1 MKQMTFADAEY
12 AGKRKQTRKELFLI
26 EMEQVV
32 PWQGLIAL
40 IEPHYPKGEGGRP
53 AYPLMAM
60 LRVHLLQNWFGYSDP
75 AMEEALYE
83 TTILRQFAGL
93 SLERIPD
100 ETTILNFRRLLE
112 RHELAAG
119 ILAVINGYLGDR
131 GLSLRQGTIV
141 DATLIHAPSSTKN
154 KDGKRDPEMHQTK
167 KGNQYYFGMK
177 AHIGADSESGLVHSV
192 VGTAANVADVTQV
205 DKLLHGEE
213 PGQRRCRLYRRR
225 EACRACRPLG
235 HLADCGAAQHLPATE
250 QAQPAVQGQAQNRE
264 GQGAGTCQGR
274 TSIPGDQAPVWLHQ
288 GALPWPGQEHR
299 TTDYAVCAVES
310 VDGAAAFTREHRR
323 GAPVTRRIAATGYA

>member
-26 EMEQVV
+26 EMDQVV
-32 PWQGLIAL
+32 PWKGLVAL

-60 LRVHLLQNWFGYSDP
+60 LRIHLMQNWFGYSDP

-112 RHELAAG
+112 KHELAAG

-141 DATLIHAPSSTKN
+141 DATLINAPSSTKN
-154 KDGKRDPEMHQTK
+154 KDGKRDPEMHQAK

-177 AHIGADSESGLVHSV
+177 AHIGVDDESGLVHSV

-213 PGQRRCRLYRRR
+213 NMIGADAGYTGVEKRPEHEGR
-225 EACRACRPLG
+225 EVIW
-235 HLADCGAAQHLPATE
+235 Q
-250 QAQPAVQGQAQNRE
+250 
-264 GQGAGTCQGR
+264 
-274 TSIPGDQAPVWLHQ
+274 
-288 GALPWPGQEHR
+288 
-299 TTDYAVCAVES
+299 
-310 VDGAAAFTREHRR
+310 
-323 GAPVTRRIAATGYA
+323 IAARRSTYKKLSKRSALYKAKRKIEKAKAQVRAKVEHPFRVIKRQFGYVKTRFRGLAKNTAQLVTLFALSNLWMARRHLLTNAGEVRL

>member
-26 EMEQVV
+26 EMDRVV
-32 PWQGLIAL
+32 PWKGLIAL
-40 IEPHYPKGEGGRP
+40 IGPHYPKGDGGRP
-53 AYPLMAM
+53 SYPLIAM
-60 LRVHLLQNWFGYSDP
+60 LRVHLMQNWFGYSDP

-112 RHELAAG
+112 KHELAAG

-141 DATLIHAPSSTKN
+141 DATLINAPSSTKN

-177 AHIGADSESGLVHSV
+177 AHIGVDEASGLVHHV

-213 PGQRRCRLYRRR
+213 NMVGADAGYTGVEKRR
-225 EACRACRPLG
+225 E
-235 HLADCGAAQHLPATE
+235 H
-250 QAQPAVQGQAQNRE
+250 
-264 GQGAGTCQGR
+264 QGR
-274 TSIPGDQAPVWLHQ
+274 EVIWQ
-288 GALPWPGQEHR
+288 
-299 TTDYAVCAVES
+299 
-310 VDGAAAFTREHRR
+310 
-323 GAPVTRRIAATGYA
+323 IAARRSTYKKLDKRSALYKAKRKIEKAKAQGRAKVEHPFRVIKRQFGYVKTRFRGLAKNTAQLVTLFALSNLWMARRYLLTNAGEVRL